1 MTRHAHSIEQIKA
14 MLTDRIDQV
23 VARYAPPA
31 AGSHT
36 TQGRYFTLNPGRAD
50 RNVGSFY
57 VTMAGPK
64 AGAWI
69 DHATGQHGDLI
80 DLIGLALGFSD
91 ARDQIREARAF
102 LGLETETPELRRARE
117 RAADAARQRRRAEA
131 EAEKARA
138 MRSRKGAQAL
148 WLSAQER
155 ISATPVELYL
165 RARGIDLARLGRQP
179 RAIRYHPACS
189 YVGREEFDQV
199 DEATGEITRAWRNL
213 PPVPMPAMVTAIT
226 DGRGNH
232 VATHRTYLA
241 IGPDGRWGKAPVPDP
256 KKVLGQFAGGAVRL
270 WSGAGPRGGKGARLS
285 DCPPGTRVY
294 LAEGIE
300 TALSVVVL
308 RPEARVLAAV
318 SLSNMGA
325 VDLPPNV
332 AEVVLVSD
340 GDDHP
345 QARAALGRAVA
356 AHAAAG
362 RVVRVLPAT
371 GGQDLNDRLRAAQA
385 AMNEKVAS

>member
-1 MTRHAHSIEQIKA
+1 MRQQVSIDDIKERLL
-14 MLTDRIDQV
+14 MQLDTVLD
-23 VARYAPPA
+23 RYAPPA
-31 AGSHT
+31 RGSHRDG
-36 TQGRYFTLNPGRAD
+36 GRYFTLNPGRAD

-57 VTMAGPK
+57 VTVQGPK
-64 AGAWI
+64 AGCWI
-69 DHATGQHGDLI
+69 DHATGQHGDVL
-80 DLIGLALGFSD
+80 DLIGLSLGFND
-91 ARDQIREARAF
+91 ARDTIREARAF
-102 LGLETETPELRRARE
+102 LGLDTETPELRRARE
-117 RAADAARQRRRAEA
+117 KAAEAARTRRRAEA

-138 MRSRKGAQAL
+138 VRARKGAQAL

-155 ISATPVELYL
+155 ISATPVDLYL
-165 RARGIDLARLGRQP
+165 RARGIDLAQLGRQP

-213 PPVPMPAMVTAIT
+213 PAVPMPAMVTAIT

-241 IGPDGRWGKAPVPDP
+241 IGPNGLWGKAPVPDP
-256 KKVLGQFAGGAVRL
+256 KKVLGQFAGGVVRL
-270 WSGAGPRGGKGARLS
+270 WSGAGPRGGKGAPLS

-345 QARAALGRAVA
+345 QARAALERAVA
-356 AHAAAG
+356 THAAAG
-362 RVVRVLPAT
+362 RVVRVLEAT

-385 AMNEKVAS
+385 AMKEKGAA